1 MEREFNYNVAEH
13 ELTLLGE
20 EEAEFSKK
28 AEDGGILYLFADRS
42 FQSLDFT
49 ACIMWNVISQHHSF
63 QKAKE
68 EILKVFCAGDDQDVS
83 GDVSDFF
90 DFLTETGAIQVI

>member
-1 MEREFNYNVAEH
+1 MDQDFNYNVAEH
-13 ELTLLGE
+13 ELTLLKDE
-20 EEAEFSKK
+20 ETDFYKK
-28 AEDGGILYLFADRS
+28 AEEGGILFLFADRT

-49 ACIMWNVISQHHSF
+49 ACVMWDVICRNHAF

-68 EILKVFCAGDDQDVS
+68 EILKIFCGGNEQEVA

-90 DFLTETGAIQVI
+90 AFLTETGAILVV